1 VIWAVLLVVAALAAP
16 AVWAWYMSG
25 RQLAATTETEQ
36 WRLVRLAAVVP
47 AAVGVAIL
55 AVGVAAF
62 VLTGYDWLVL
72 ALLWSF
78 GLLHLGLLGWRT
90 GRRRNRSG
98 RNGAAR

>member
-1 VIWAVLLVVAALAAP
+1 M
-16 AVWAWYMSG
+16 WAWYLSG
-25 RQLAATTETEQ
+25 RLLAATTEAEQ
-36 WRLVRLAAVVP
+36 WRLVRLAAVVS

-90 GRRRNRSG
+90 RRRRNRSDW
-98 RNGAAR
+98 NGAAR